1 MKAYYQIFYCKNK
14 IPLIFVLTSNIQGI
28 FYATKF
34 NEDWHDILL
43 KIGDII
49 ELQERLYSYLTYG
62 DNWHYFFSE
71 LSKDKTLLEV
81 VALPIREQKISKSE
95 YERITR
101 YYGKL

>member
-14 IPLIFVLTSNIQGI
+14 IPLVFISTSNIQGI

-34 NEDWHDILL
+34 NENWHDILP
-43 KIGDII
+43 KIGDIM
-49 ELQERLYSYLTYG
+49 ELQERLYFYLTYE

-81 VALPIREQKISKSE
+81 NALPIREQKISKLE

-101 YYGKL
+101 QYPKL